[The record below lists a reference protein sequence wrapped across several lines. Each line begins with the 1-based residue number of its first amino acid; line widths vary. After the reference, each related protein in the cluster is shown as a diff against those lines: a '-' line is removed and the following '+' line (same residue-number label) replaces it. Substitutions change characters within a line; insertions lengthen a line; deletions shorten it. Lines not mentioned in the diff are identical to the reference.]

1 MRSEEIVRLSDQM
14 AGAHITQRRL
24 SDLSGVDES
33 TISRILS
40 KETFDPGYSKVRDL
54 VIALGWSLDALAGI
68 TRAQAE
74 DQKPSDALIDIYE
87 RALDSKNRWIKRL
100 FTLCCVLAAILAV
113 IVFYFIWDA
122 TNPTDGII
130 KY

>member
-1 MRSEEIVRLSDQM
+1 MRPEEIVRLSDQM
-14 AGAHITQRRL
+14 ASAHITQRRL

-54 VIALGWSLDALAGI
+54 VIALGWSLDSLAGV
-68 TRAQAE
+68 AKAPKE
-74 DQKPSDALIDIYE
+74 ASKPSDALVDIYE
-87 RALDSKNRWIKRL
+87 RALVNKNRWIKRL
-100 FTLCCVLAAILAV
+100 FILCCVLASILAV

-122 TNPTDGII
+122 TSPTEGII